1 MGVSQSVLASQIR
14 SFKDELIADSSS
26 GYSSS
31 SGPNCGLLGVES
43 SMSDPILRLFV
54 ANLPLLLAALHVP
67 SVDSNRILHDSR
79 SFCRMAKS
87 NSSWEAK
94 FATQSG
100 RFRGVDSSESIWCFF
115 GPRWFTSI
123 PRESSIS

>member
-14 SFKDELIADSSS
+14 SFKDELIADPSS

-43 SMSDPILRLFV
+43 SMNEPILHLFV

-67 SVDSNRILHDSR
+67 SVDSIGILHPSR
-79 SFCRMAKS
+79 SFCPMETS

-94 FATQSG
+94 FATRSG
-100 RFRGVDSSESIWCFF
+100 RFRGVGSSESIWCFF
-115 GPRWFTSI
+115 GPRWFTST
-123 PRESSIS
+123 PPESSIL